1 MLESPPPPKVL
12 VEPEEPDDPVE
23 PVEPVEP
30 DDPVEPVEPVDP
42 VFDEPPACS
51 LTPLSVPQLL
61 LYHVINCCVSAGL
74 VHVASQIPAGEV
86 YRVLRY
92 AL

>member
-1 MLESPPPPKVL
+1 MLESPPPPKPP
-12 VEPEEPDDPVE
+12 VEPEEPVE

-30 DDPVEPVEPVDP
+30 DDPVEPAEPAAP
-42 VFDEPPACS
+42 VFDDAAACS

-61 LYHVINCCVSAGL
+61 LYHVINCCVSAAL
-74 VHVASQIPAGEV
+74 VHVASQTPAGEV